1 MTKENR
7 YIPNFVLN
15 APVRS
20 ISRFP
25 LRIVSGYLK
34 DGYTVADIGSGP
46 GYYSLRLAALRKNIN
61 VIAVD
66 PNPSAVKYLEG
77 IIQRKG
83 INNIKVVKEP
93 ADLISSIE
101 DCSVDFVFSHLM
113 LCCMSNHD
121 GAMEETMRIL
131 KNGGNAFISV
141 NRSSSPSDSRDLT
154 SSEWESIK
162 KRFNVVADG
171 NSLISRWAII
181 NKDSDGVPP
190 R

>member
-46 GYYSLRLAALRKNIN
+46 GYYSLRLATLRKNIN

-77 IIQRKG
+77 IIQRKR

-93 ADLISSIE
+93 ADSISSIE

-154 SSEWESIK
+154 SSEWKSIK